1 MHLFYDEPLA
11 ADAFDSTTSVA
22 SIRRIG
28 LGAPHEVL
36 VTIIRKTF
44 FQKGSGRKEEALLRG
59 LGQISSN
66 AITDRIMRI
75 VMRDGILT
83 RFRGDEGWV
92 YSPVREH
99 AGRMKKM
106 LQELNASL
114 DPLWL
119 TVGTI

>member
-1 MHLFYDEPLA
+1 
-11 ADAFDSTTSVA
+11 
-22 SIRRIG
+22 
-28 LGAPHEVL
+28 
-36 VTIIRKTF
+36 
-44 FQKGSGRKEEALLRG
+44 
-59 LGQISSN
+59 
-66 AITDRIMRI
+66 
-75 VMRDGILT
+75 MRDGILT